1 MGKIVSTIGAG
12 ALLLFMADSATA
24 APPLQAM
31 HGTFRPGL
39 WQVNEVGD
47 GTDKARTICAAAP
60 EQLLTAGRPARACK
74 STVIANEPGR
84 GIITYQC
91 KGGLSG
97 RTMLRRDAANIY
109 TIDAQGLDRG
119 RPFALL
125 AEWRRVGDCK

>member
-1 MGKIVSTIGAG
+1 MVSTGVG
-12 ALLLFMADSATA
+12 VFLLLVAGSATA

-39 WQVNEVGD
+39 WQANEVGE
-47 GTDKARTICAAAP
+47 GAGQTICATAP

-74 STVIANEPGR
+74 TTVIANEPNR
-84 GIITYQC
+84 GVITYQC

-97 RTMLRRDAANIY
+97 RTTLRRDAASIY
-109 TIDAQGLDRG
+109 TIDAQGIDRG

-125 AEWRRVGDCK
+125 AEWRRIGDCR